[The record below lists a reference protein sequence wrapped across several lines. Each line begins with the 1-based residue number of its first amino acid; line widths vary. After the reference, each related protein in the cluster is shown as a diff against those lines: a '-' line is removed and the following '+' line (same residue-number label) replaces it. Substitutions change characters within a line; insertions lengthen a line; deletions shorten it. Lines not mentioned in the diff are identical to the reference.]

1 MQVLVQL
8 CEHDDPNVRANAVK
22 LLYCLIED
30 GDEAIILEH
39 VGQKFIETLLRIIQL
54 SNVEEAT
61 TCAMGI
67 ISNLPENPQIT
78 QWLLDAGA
86 LPVISKF
93 IPDSKHNDPRK
104 YHLVEN
110 ATGAM
115 RRFTASTNTE
125 WQKSAAE
132 AGIIPVLVQL
142 LDFGTTVMKKC
153 AAISLAR
160 FSESSLELSR
170 PIPKR
175 KGFFCF
181 SAPPETG
188 CLIHGGICAVE
199 SSFCLV
205 EADAVEPLVRVL
217 QDPDPGTCE
226 AALDALLTLIDGIK
240 LQNGSKVLA
249 EANAIPLII
258 GFLSS
263 SSPRLQEKALNTLE
277 RIFRLQELKQ
287 KYGSSAQMPL
297 VDLTL
302 RGNSRMKSLSA
313 RILAHLNVLHDQ
325 SSYF

>member
-8 CEHDDPNVRANAVK
+8 CEHDNPNVRANAVK

-39 VGQKFIETLLRIIQL
+39 VGQKCIETLLQIIQF
-54 SNVEEAT
+54 SNVEEAI

-67 ISNLPENPQIT
+67 ISNLPEMPQIT

-86 LPVISKF
+86 LPLISEF
-93 IPDSKHNDPRK
+93 LPDSKHSDPRK
-104 YHLVEN
+104 NHLVEN
-110 ATGAM
+110 AAGAM
-115 RRFTASTNTE
+115 RHFTASTNPE
-125 WQKSAAE
+125 WQRRAAE

-142 LDFGTTVMKKC
+142 LDFGTTRMKKC

-160 FSESSLELSR
+160 FSESSLALSR
-170 PIPKR
+170 PIPKH
-175 KGFFCF
+175 KGFWCF
-181 SAPPETG
+181 SVPPETG
-188 CLIHGGICAVE
+188 CPIHGGICAVE

-205 EADAVEPLVRVL
+205 EADAVGPLVRVL

-226 AALDALLTLIDGIK
+226 ASLDALLTLIDGVK

-249 EANAIPLII
+249 EANAIPPII
-258 GFLSS
+258 GFLG
-263 SSPRLQEKALNTLE
+263 SPSLRLQEKALNTLE
-277 RIFRLQELKQ
+277 RIFRLPELKQ

-297 VDLTL
+297 VDLTQ

-313 RILAHLNVLHDQ
+313 RILAHLNVLHEQ

>member
-8 CEHDDPNVRANAVK
+8 CERDDPNVRVNAVK
-22 LLYCLIED
+22 LLYCLVED
-30 GDEAIILEH
+30 GDEGTILEH
-39 VGQKFIETLLRIIQL
+39 VGQKCLETLLRIIQS
-54 SNVEEAT
+54 SNLEEEIASS
-61 TCAMGI
+61 MGI
-67 ISNLPENPQIT
+67 ISNLPEKPQIT

-86 LPVISKF
+86 LPVISR
-93 IPDSKHNDPRK
+93 ILPDSKQNDPHK
-104 YHLVEN
+104 NDLVEN
-110 ATGAM
+110 AAGAM
-115 RRFTASTNTE
+115 RRFTVPTNPE
-125 WQKSAAE
+125 WQKKAAE

-142 LDFGTTVMKKC
+142 LDSGTTMTKKC

-170 PIPKR
+170 SIPKR
-175 KGFFCF
+175 KGFWCF
-181 SAPPETG
+181 SVPPETG

-217 QDPDPGTCE
+217 RDPDPATCE
-226 AALDALLTLIDGIK
+226 ASLDALLTLIEGVK
-240 LQNGSKVLA
+240 LQNGGKVLA
-249 EANAIPLII
+249 QANAIQPIV

-263 SSPRLQEKALNTLE
+263 SSPILQEKALNTIE
-277 RIFRLQELKQ
+277 RIFRLPELKQ
-287 KYGSSAQMPL
+287 KYGPSAQMPL

-302 RGNSRMKSLSA
+302 RGNSSMKSLSA